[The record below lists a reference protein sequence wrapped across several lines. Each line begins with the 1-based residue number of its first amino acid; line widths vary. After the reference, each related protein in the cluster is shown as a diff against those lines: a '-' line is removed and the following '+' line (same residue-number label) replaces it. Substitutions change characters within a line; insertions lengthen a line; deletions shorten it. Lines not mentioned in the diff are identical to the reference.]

1 MLLPMTLMFVVA
13 SVYATSYQSL
23 FQVCK
28 TEVVPEF
35 LVMVSV
41 LIVYAIHVQI
51 VRLLIILVQWLA
63 YI

>member
-1 MLLPMTLMFVVA
+1 MLLPMTLMFAVA
-13 SVYATSYQSL
+13 SVYGTSYQSL

-28 TEVVPEF
+28 TEMVPEI
-35 LVMVSV
+35 LVMLSV

-51 VRLLIILVQWLA
+51 VKLLIIPVQWLV